1 MATGQPYDPA
11 LAQPDPPPQNH
22 LAPRDSTNSL
32 EDLLRNAGDYNGSH
46 HTQETTSESPAPI
59 DPSELPLP
67 ASRPPSIQMPCR
79 GDRVVDSAQ
88 LVPQEVDAT
97 GPPSYDEI
105 IQNAGKVLEHIKN
118 GNVGKNSRHER
129 TSITYYDYIG
139 NFICETGHIDDP
151 ANIAALCHVSADVQQ
166 RLIFVEDLSKPTIDK
181 LGETFSI
188 NPEFF
193 EEHLLDSGY
202 AGGKYDSPPARN
214 WSTASFEKSYM
225 SFRWIRPVYRLPTYF
240 SSSDLGDLL
249 DGSTTHF
256 TRGKSVTTEIL
267 TNIFRLEWGLWT
279 DPTKTVRTKRV
290 CGLEERVSIWRKRLI
305 DQNTEIVIVVFDP
318 LPKIS
323 EMHQYWAP
331 IGFQGQNSEANDD
344 SSDSDDDSD
353 DDGMSHY
360 YSMIEEE
367 PQRVRDQRS
376 LAKSLNW
383 LIGRERR
390 KRDKLE
396 KGHEVLETVIIEQIA
411 SRQAISLDLDRV
423 FQTTQSVTDLEENL
437 KSTKSTK
444 LEICD
449 ALKMHQ
455 ESLSLVKPLFRIIK
469 QDTVTLLNQMRQI
482 LDEIDIE
489 MLDDTKME
497 DRLSLWRQIIN
508 RAQRELPELRSSI
521 GPFIEFLIGL
531 QSITFST
538 ELAAVRLEVMQ
549 DKDKLWKDIDHII
562 GRLQRTSTSLTSN
575 MGLLDSRR
583 SIDEAHAV
591 ARLTELAFIFVP
603 MSFAASV
610 FGMQVE
616 PFADPVPLSRFFI
629 VAVVVTSFAYLMRMT
644 MRSHWLID
652 LKAAIRHDAR
662 RYAERNGQPVQA
674 GTLPMLLVFR
684 SIATRLGTRIARSC
698 KWATKKTSSAAE
710 RLWAVFG
717 FITSF
722 VLLNGMASGI
732 PLAVLWTCELDS
744 GIQYAV
750 TIPIVLIVIVV
761 VGVPFWFRSKPKF
774 RNALPDFIMDGV
786 RHAPFWVRMTLVY
799 LILTTTFI
807 VVPLALIWTSPL
819 ATGIKSG
826 LTVGV
831 AMVMTLVVLIV
842 TLLGASQKP
851 VDSIARHT

>member
-1 MATGQPYDPA
+1 MTLP
-11 LAQPDPPPQNH
+11 LHNRTPPPQNH

-32 EDLLRNAGDYNGSH
+32 EDLLRNAGDYNGSQ
-46 HTQETTSESPAPI
+46 HTQETTSESSGPI

-67 ASRPPSIQMPCR
+67 ASRPPSTQMSCQ
-79 GDRVVDSAQ
+79 GDQMVDSAQ
-88 LVPQEVDAT
+88 LVPHEVDAT
-97 GPPSYDEI
+97 GPPSYGEI

-139 NFICETGHIDDP
+139 NFISETGHIDDS
-151 ANIAALCHVSADVQQ
+151 ANIAALCHVSVDVQQ

-193 EEHLLDSGY
+193 EEHLLNSGY

-249 DGSTTHF
+249 DNSTTHF

-305 DQNTEIVIVVFDP
+305 DQDTEIVIVLFDP
-318 LPKIS
+318 LPEIS
-323 EMHQYWAP
+323 ETHQYWAP
-331 IGFQGQNSEANDD
+331 IGFQGQNSEADD
-344 SSDSDDDSD
+344 NSDADDD
-353 DDGMSHY
+353 MSHY

-367 PQRVRDQRS
+367 PQRVKDQRS

-383 LIGRERR
+383 LIGKKKR
-390 KRDKLE
+390 KGDKHE
-396 KGHEVLETVIIEQIA
+396 KNREVLNTVIIDQIA
-411 SRQAISLDLDRV
+411 SRQAISVDLDRV
-423 FQTTQSVTDLEENL
+423 FQTTQSVTDLEEKL
-437 KSTKSTK
+437 KETKSTK

-449 ALKMHQ
+449 ALRMHR
-455 ESLSLVKPLFRIIK
+455 EPLSLVKPLFGIVK
-469 QDTVTLLNQMRQI
+469 QDTMTLLNQLRQV

-489 MLDDTKME
+489 ILDDTKME
-497 DRLSLWRQIIN
+497 DRLGLWRQIIN
-508 RAQRELPELRSSI
+508 RAQRELPELRSSMK
-521 GPFIEFLIGL
+521 PFIDFLIGL
-531 QSITFST
+531 HPLSSPM
-538 ELAAVRLEVMQ
+538 EVAAMRLEVTQ
-549 DKDKLWKDIDHII
+549 DMYELWKNIDHVMD
-562 GRLQRTSTSLTSN
+562 RLQRTSASLTSN

-616 PFADPVPLSRFFI
+616 PFADPVPLSNFFI
-629 VAVVVTSFAYLMRMT
+629 VAVFVTSFAYLMRMT
-644 MRSHWLID
+644 MRSHWLVD
-652 LKAAIRHDAR
+652 LKAAVRHDAR
-662 RYAERNGQPVQA
+662 RYAARNGQPLQA
-674 GTLPMLLVFR
+674 GALPMLLVFR
-684 SIATRLGTRIARSC
+684 SIATRLGTSTARTY
-698 KWATKKTSSAAE
+698 KWATKRISSAAE
-710 RLWAVFG
+710 RFWAVFG

-732 PLAVLWTCELDS
+732 PLAVLWTCGLDTD
-744 GIQYAV
+744 IQYAV
-750 TIPIVLIVIVV
+750 TIPIVLVVIVV

-786 RHAPFWVRMTLVY
+786 RHAPLWVRMTLIY
-799 LILTTTFI
+799 LILTATFI
-807 VVPLALIWTSPL
+807 VVPLALIWIRPL
-819 ATGIKSG
+819 ATGIKTG

-831 AMVMTLVVLIV
+831 AMVMILVVLIV
-842 TLLGASQKP
+842 TLFGAWGRKP
-851 VDSIARHT
+851 VYSIARHT

>member
-1 MATGQPYDPA
+1 MDTRQPCDG
-11 LAQPDPPPQNH
+11 LAQPDSPPQTH
-22 LAPRDSTNSL
+22 LASRDSTNSL
-32 EDLLRNAGDYNGSH
+32 EDLLRNAGDYNESQ
-46 HTQETTSESPAPI
+46 HTQETTSEPPALI
-59 DPSELPLP
+59 DPFELPLP
-67 ASRPPSIQMPCR
+67 ASRPPSTRMACQGDQM
-79 GDRVVDSAQ
+79 VDPAE
-88 LVPQEVDAT
+88 LVPHEVDAT
-97 GPPSYDEI
+97 GPPSYEEI

-139 NFICETGHIDDP
+139 NFISETGHIDDSV
-151 ANIAALCHVSADVQQ
+151 NIAALCHVSAD
-166 RLIFVEDLSKPTIDK
+166 R

-193 EEHLLDSGY
+193 EEHLLNSGY
-202 AGGKYDSPPARN
+202 AGGKYDNPPARN
-214 WSTASFEKSYM
+214 WSTALFEKSYM

-240 SSSDLGDLL
+240 SGSDLGDLL
-249 DGSTTHF
+249 DDSTTHF
-256 TRGKSVTTEIL
+256 TRGKV
-267 TNIFRLEWGLWT
+267 GLV
-279 DPTKTVRTKRV
+279 DRSQKDRENEK
-290 CGLEERVSIWRKRLI
+290 
-305 DQNTEIVIVVFDP
+305 VIVLFDP
-318 LPKIS
+318 LPEIS

-331 IGFQGQNSEANDD
+331 VGFQGENGEAG
-344 SSDSDDDSD
+344 DDSD
-353 DDGMSHY
+353 ADDDMSHY
-360 YSMIEEE
+360 YSMIEDE

-376 LAKSLNW
+376 LAKSLDW
-383 LIGRERR
+383 LIGKKKR
-390 KRDKLE
+390 KGDKHE
-396 KGHEVLETVIIEQIA
+396 KNREVLNTVIIEQIA
-411 SRQAISLDLDRV
+411 SRQAISVDLDRV
-423 FQTTQSVTDLEENL
+423 FQTTQSVTDLEEKL
-437 KSTKSTK
+437 KETKSTK

-449 ALKMHQ
+449 ALRMHR
-455 ESLSLVKPLFRIIK
+455 EPLSVVKPLFGIVK
-469 QDTVTLLNQMRQI
+469 QDTMTLLNQLRQV

-489 MLDDTKME
+489 ILDDTMME
-497 DRLSLWRQIIN
+497 DRLGLWRQIIN

-549 DKDKLWKDIDHII
+549 DKDELCKDIDHII
-562 GRLQRTSTSLTSN
+562 DRIRRTSASLTSN

-616 PFADPVPLSRFFI
+616 PFADPVPLGQFFI

-644 MRSHWLID
+644 MCSHWLID
-652 LKAAIRHDAR
+652 LKVAVRHDAR

-684 SIATRLGTRIARSC
+684 SIATRLGTRIARTC
-698 KWATKKTSSAAE
+698 KWATKRTISAAE

-717 FITSF
+717 FVTSF

-744 GIQYAV
+744 SIQYAV
-750 TIPIVLIVIVV
+750 TIPIVLVVIVV
-761 VGVPFWFRSKPKF
+761 VGVPFWFRSKPEF

-786 RHAPFWVRMTLVY
+786 RHAPFWVRMTLIY
-799 LILTTTFI
+799 LILTATFI
-807 VVPLALIWTSPL
+807 AVPLALIWTGPL

-831 AMVMTLVVLIV
+831 AMVMILVVLIV
-842 TLLGASQKP
+842 TLFGVSGPRRKSANF
-851 VDSIARHT
+851 VARHA